1 MYIYL
6 FVYTF
11 KFSYVT
17 FAFGTNKSRVLSSVA
32 CSFENNLMLIDHIHM
47 HTYIYV
53 TIYQFQ
59 YVYYLNSQFRP
70 CSTRFEKQNIVFTN
84 SISTNG

>member
-47 HTYIYV
+47 HAYI
-53 TIYQFQ
+53 
-59 YVYYLNSQFRP
+59 VYTMILFFIFNMY
-70 CSTRFEKQNIVFTN
+70 NI
-84 SISTNG
+84 

>member
-53 TIYQFQ
+53 TIY
-59 YVYYLNSQFRP
+59 
-70 CSTRFEKQNIVFTN
+70 
-84 SISTNG
+84 